1 MTENEIGT
9 IIVETAIKIHRDL
22 GPGLLESVYE
32 MILADA
38 LQKQGL
44 DVERQKKIPIE
55 YKGHVYE
62 ESFRA
67 DIVVANKVIVEVKS
81 VKEIHSSHKKQVLT
95 YLKFTKYKLGYVLN
109 FGAELMKDGI
119 SRTIHG
125 RLEP

>member
-1 MTENEIGT
+1 MTENQIGT
-9 IIVETAIKIHRDL
+9 VIIETALKIHRDL

-38 LQKQGL
+38 LEKQGL
-44 DVERQKKIPIE
+44 AVERQKKIPIE
-55 YKGHVYE
+55 YDGNVYE

-67 DIVVANKVIVEVKS
+67 DIVVENKVIIEVKS
-81 VKEIHSSHKKQVLT
+81 VREIHSSHKKQVLT

-109 FGAELMKDGI
+109 FGSELMKDGI

-125 RLEP
+125 MLEP